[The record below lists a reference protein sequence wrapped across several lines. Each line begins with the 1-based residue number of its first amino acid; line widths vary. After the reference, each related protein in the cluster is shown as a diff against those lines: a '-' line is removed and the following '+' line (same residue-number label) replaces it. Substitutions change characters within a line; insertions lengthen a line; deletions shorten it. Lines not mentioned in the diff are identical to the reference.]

1 MPSHSHTHVH
11 GTDDAAFADLLDL
24 DAEVLHAHLF
34 EVTNWVRAHVGSV
47 PRPHILDLGAG
58 TGTGTMALAS
68 RFPTATVV
76 AVDMAQN
83 LLEAVRA
90 KAVAWGVADRVST
103 ALVDLGSSWPVGPP
117 ADLIWSASA
126 LHELAHPDTALTNA
140 YRGLAAGGLLAV
152 VEMDAP
158 PRFFSSAI
166 ESGAAQFESRIHA
179 ILAAIQVNRQDHPD
193 WGPRLEAIGFDL
205 VERRTFA
212 IDLPSPQPAATGRYA
227 TAYFRRIA
235 PVVAPRLSADDRAT
249 LALLV
254 SDDDPQ
260 SLLHRAD
267 LTVQA
272 TRTAWV
278 ARADTTA
285 GATHGVGSGLTPS
298 TYSPE

>member
-1 MPSHSHTHVH
+1 MPSLSHTHSH
-11 GTDDAAFADLLDL
+11 GTDDSAFAELLDL
-24 DAEVLHAHLF
+24 DAEVLHDHLY
-34 EVTNWVRAHVGSV
+34 EVTNWVRAHVASA
-47 PRPHILDLGAG
+47 PRQRILDLGAG

-68 RFPTATVV
+68 RFPTASIVS
-76 AVDMAQN
+76 VDMAPD

-103 ALVDLGSSWPVGPP
+103 AQVDLNSSWPAGAP
-117 ADLIWSASA
+117 ADLIWAASA
-126 LHELAHPDTALTNA
+126 LHELAHPDVALTNA
-140 YRGLAAGGLLAV
+140 YRALTAGGLLAV

-158 PRFFSSAI
+158 PRFFSSAV
-166 ESGAAQFESRIHA
+166 ESGAAQFESRVHA
-179 ILAAIQVNRQDHPD
+179 ILAATQVNRVDHPD
-193 WGPRLEAIGFDL
+193 WGPALEATGFDL

-227 TAYFRRIA
+227 VAYLRRIA
-235 PVVAPRLSADDRAT
+235 PVVAPGLSSDDRAM
-249 LALLV
+249 LGILL
-254 SDDDPQ
+254 SDSDPEGLPQ
-260 SLLHRAD
+260 RTD

-278 ARADTTA
+278 ARAGTTA